1 MPRLNFFTPLLEDE
15 KISSLRYRGI
25 VVFLIIL
32 LAAGSYLA
40 VYLQTFF
47 LQKKII
53 EREQE
58 LSLVRTAQLSE
69 TLELK
74 RKINTQENYQ
84 IVADSLKEEITIAD
98 HIRLQLI
105 EKILQTVPQN
115 VFFQDLKLTRTDWQ
129 LLGFADDR
137 KTIAKF
143 KHNLKE
149 SGLVN
154 KIQIRNINTSTMEN
168 MGEIFVFNM
177 NGLLNRGWQIVRMSE
192 QISC

>member
-1 MPRLNFFTPLLEDE
+1 MPRLNFFAPLLEE
-15 KISSLRYRGI
+15 ERVSPLRYRGI
-25 VVFLIIL
+25 IIFLIII
-32 LAAGSYLA
+32 LAAGSYLV
-40 VYLQTFF
+40 VYLQTVF
-47 LQKKII
+47 LAKKVT
-53 EREQE
+53 EREQK
-58 LSLVRTAQLSE
+58 LNSVRTAQLDE

-84 IVADSLKEEITIAD
+84 NVADSLKEEITIAD

-105 EKILQTVPQN
+105 ERILQTVPQN

-154 KIQIRNINTSTMEN
+154 KIQIRNINTSTMEK

-177 NGLLNRGWQIVRMSE
+177 NGTFKQGVADSE
-192 QISC
+192 DD

>member
-1 MPRLNFFTPLLEDE
+1 M
-15 KISSLRYRGI
+15 
-25 VVFLIIL
+25 
-32 LAAGSYLA
+32 
-40 VYLQTFF
+40 
-47 LQKKII
+47 
-53 EREQE
+53 
-58 LSLVRTAQLSE
+58 
-69 TLELK
+69 
-74 RKINTQENYQ
+74 
-84 IVADSLKEEITIAD
+84 ADSLKEEITIAD

-154 KIQIRNINTSTMEN
+154 NIQIRNINTSTMEN

-177 NGLLNRGWQIVRMSE
+177 NGTFKQGVADSE
-192 QISC
+192 DE

>member
-154 KIQIRNINTSTMEN
+154 KIQIRNINTSTMEK

-177 NGLLNRGWQIVRMSE
+177 NGTFKQGVADSE
-192 QISC
+192 DD